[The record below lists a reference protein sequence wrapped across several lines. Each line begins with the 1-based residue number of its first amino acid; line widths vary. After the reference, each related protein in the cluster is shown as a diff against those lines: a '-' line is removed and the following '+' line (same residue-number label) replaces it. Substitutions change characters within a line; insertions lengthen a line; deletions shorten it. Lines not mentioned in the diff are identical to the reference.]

1 MAKAINRKIAASLTV
16 SLSLVLGA
24 CGGMP
29 SDNRTLY
36 SARQPVVERTNFT
49 LDANTYGDGLPVSE
63 QQRIADWF
71 DAMELGYG
79 DRVSLD
85 DPSFNPGVKEDL
97 AKLAG
102 RHGVLLSDGSPVT
115 AGYVS
120 PGQAR
125 IVVTRS
131 TASVPGCP
139 DWSANN
145 EHNPMNATYPGYGCA
160 VNGNLAAMV
169 ANPED
174 LITGQKGTGETVVS
188 TSTKAIKAYREQA
201 PTGADGKLAEVS
213 SREGG

>member
-1 MAKAINRKIAASLTV
+1 MAKAINRKLAGSLAV

-29 SDNRTLY
+29 SDNRSLY

-49 LDANTYGDGLPVSE
+49 MDVNTASDGLPVSE
-63 QQRIADWF
+63 QQRVAGWF
-71 DAMELGYG
+71 EAMGLGYG
-79 DRVSLD
+79 DRVSID
-85 DPSFNPGVKEDL
+85 DPTASLAVKEDL
-97 AKLAG
+97 EALAG
-102 RHGVLLSDGSPVT
+102 RHGLLVAEGSPVT
-115 AGYVS
+115 AGYVN

-125 IVVTRS
+125 IVITRS

-145 EHNPMNATYPGYGCA
+145 EANELNATYPGYGCG

-174 LITGQKGTGETVVS
+174 LISGQTGTGETVVT
-188 TSTKAIKAYREQA
+188 TSTKAIQSYREQA
-201 PTGADGKLAEVS
+201 PTGAGGLPAVS
-213 SREGG
+213 SKEGG

>member
-1 MAKAINRKIAASLTV
+1 MANAINRKFAGSLA
-16 SLSLVLGA
+16 LSLGLALGA

-29 SDNRTLY
+29 MENRTLE

-49 LDANTYGDGLPVSE
+49 LDVSTAGDGLPVNE
-63 QQRIADWF
+63 RQRIAGWF
-71 DAMELGYG
+71 DAMDLGFG

-85 DPSFNPGVKEDL
+85 DPSGNPALKEDL
-97 AKLAG
+97 TALAG
-102 RHGVLLSDGSPVT
+102 RHGVLLSEGSPVT
-115 AGYVS
+115 AGYVD

-145 EHNPMNATYPGYGCA
+145 EHNSMNATYPGYGCA

-174 LITGQKGTGETVVS
+174 LITGQKGAGETVVS
-188 TSTKAIKAYREQA
+188 TSTKAIKAYRDQA
-201 PTGADGKLAEVS
+201 PTGAGGNLAEVS
-213 SREGG
+213 STEGG

>member
-1 MAKAINRKIAASLTV
+1 MAKAITRKLTGSLAV

-24 CGGMP
+24 CGGFP
-29 SDNRTLY
+29 TENRSLY

-49 LDANTYGDGLPVSE
+49 LDVNTVGDGLAVSE
-63 QQRIADWF
+63 QQRVSGWF
-71 DAMELGYG
+71 EAMGLGYG

-85 DPSFNPGVKEDL
+85 DPTANPALKTDL
-97 AKLAG
+97 AALAG
-102 RHGVLLSDGSPVT
+102 RHGLLVTEGSPVT
-115 AGYVS
+115 AGYVE

-145 EHNPMNATYPGYGCA
+145 EANEYNATYPGYGCA

-174 LITGQKGTGETVVS
+174 LISGQQGTGQTVVT
-188 TSTKAIKAYREQA
+188 TSTKAIRSYREKA
-201 PTGADGKLAEVS
+201 PTGAGDLTEVS
-213 SREGG
+213 TNEGG

>member
-1 MAKAINRKIAASLTV
+1 MAKAINRKLAGSLA
-16 SLSLVLGA
+16 LSLGLALGA

-29 SDNRTLY
+29 TENRSLN

-49 LDANTYGDGLPVSE
+49 LDVTTSGDGMPVSE
-63 QQRIADWF
+63 QQRVAGWF
-71 DAMELGYG
+71 EAMGLGYG
-79 DRVSLD
+79 DRISIE
-85 DPSFNPGVKEDL
+85 DPTASRAVKEDL
-97 AKLAG
+97 AALAG
-102 RHGVLLSDGSPVT
+102 RHGLLVSEGSPVT
-115 AGYVS
+115 AGYVD

-145 EHNPMNATYPGYGCA
+145 EANLNNATYPGYGCA

-174 LITGQKGTGETVVS
+174 LIAGQKGTGETVVT
-188 TSTKAIKAYREQA
+188 TSTKAIKAYRDKA
-201 PTGADGKLAEVS
+201 PTGTGDLAEVS
-213 SREGG
+213 SQEGG